1 MRDIFSCHF
10 ALALAA
16 VTIATAGCTSTST
29 ISSTAERNARAFA
42 TDMGLEIKGVSCSGS
57 DSDQDLYVSCTLNET
72 SGQRTAIE
80 CGYDQTFAPQFLTN
94 TACKMAR
101 PLTVVSQ

>member
-10 ALALAA
+10 ALTLAA
-16 VTIATAGCTSTST
+16 VTITTAGCTSTDT
-29 ISSTAERNARAFA
+29 VSSSAERNARAFA
-42 TDMGLEIKGVSCSGS
+42 SDMGVELKGISCSGS
-57 DSDQDLYVSCTLNET
+57 DSDLDGYVSCTMNET

-80 CGYDQTFAPQFLTN
+80 CGYDQTFQIDALTN

-101 PLTVVSQ
+101 PVTVMGQ